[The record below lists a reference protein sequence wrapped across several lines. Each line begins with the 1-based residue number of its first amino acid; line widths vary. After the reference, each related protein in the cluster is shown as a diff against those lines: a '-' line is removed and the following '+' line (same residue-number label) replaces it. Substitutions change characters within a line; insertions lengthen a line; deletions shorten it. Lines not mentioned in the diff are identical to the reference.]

1 MLNFLMDKRDFKGIS
16 CILLYI
22 QIYTLQLT
30 GLKGLKGK
38 K

>member
-1 MLNFLMDKRDFKGIS
+1 MLNFLMDKRDFKGIN
-16 CILLYI
+16 CRLLYI

-30 GLKGLKGK
+30 ELKGK